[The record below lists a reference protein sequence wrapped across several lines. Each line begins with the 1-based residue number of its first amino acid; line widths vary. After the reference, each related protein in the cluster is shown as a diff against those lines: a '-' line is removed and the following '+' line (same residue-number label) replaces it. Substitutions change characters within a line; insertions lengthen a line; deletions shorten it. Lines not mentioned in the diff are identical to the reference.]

1 VVIKR
6 VLLIANW
13 DWVLYNFRLPLARAL
28 EEAGLDVILVCPPGE
43 YFERIKEAGFQLVA
57 WELERRSTSPFKEWS
72 AMRHLVRLYRELKP
86 DAVHHFTIKPIVY
99 GSVAARLAGIPRVLN
114 NFTGLG
120 FLFTD
125 TLKARLLRSLVAP
138 VVRLA
143 ARGDR
148 YVTLFQNE
156 HDRDQLISHHVVQ
169 AERVFVIPGTGVDL
183 EKFAVQRNRKAR
195 QAPVVLMAAR
205 LLLDKGVREFVEAAS
220 QMRQAGVAATFQLA
234 GQIDEGNPAHV
245 PPRVLEQWVA
255 QGVVEFLGHRAD
267 MPELLRQADIAVLPS
282 YHEGVPLFLLEAAAS
297 GLPIV
302 ATDIAGCRMVVQE
315 GENGL
320 LVPVGDAEA
329 LATALKRL
337 IENPKLRVRMGD
349 NSRMVA
355 ASKFSID
362 SILEQYLEVYRKFGI
377 LDAGSTVAGV

>member
-1 VVIKR
+1 MTNRI
-6 VLLIANW
+6 LLVANW

-28 EEAGLDVILVCPPGE
+28 EEAGLDVLLVCPSGE
-43 YFERIKEAGFQLVA
+43 YFERIKDEGFQLVA
-57 WELERRSTSPFKEWS
+57 WNLERRSTSPFKEWL
-72 AMRHLVRLYRELKP
+72 AMRHLLRLYRELNP
-86 DAVHHFTIKPIVY
+86 AAVHHFTIKPIVY
-99 GSVAARLAGIPRVLN
+99 GSVAARLADIPRVFN

-120 FLFTD
+120 FLFTN
-125 TLKARLLRSLVAP
+125 TLKARLLRALVAP

-143 ARGDR
+143 DRGDSF
-148 YVTLFQNE
+148 VTLFQNE

-183 EKFAVQRNRKAR
+183 KKFTAQRGRQAR
-195 QAPVVLMAAR
+195 QAPVVLMASR

-220 QMRQAGVAATFQLA
+220 QLRQAGVAATFQLA

-245 PPRVLEQWVA
+245 PPRMLEQWMV

-302 ATDIAGCRMVVQE
+302 ATDIAGCRIVVE
-315 GENGL
+315 DGENGL
-320 LVPVGDAEA
+320 LVPVKDAAA
-329 LATALKRL
+329 LAAALKSL
-337 IENPKLRVRMGD
+337 IENPKLRARMGD
-349 NSRMVA
+349 NSRIVA
-355 ASKFSID
+355 ASKFGID
-362 SILEQYLEVYRKFGI
+362 SILEQYLEVFRQFGV
-377 LDAGSTVAGV
+377 LEASSTEAGA